1 MSSEEGV
8 PGSYDP
14 TLTVNVK
21 PSKSS
26 QSRGKTAG
34 ETGLRLKLLKLFLS
48 VLLGIVVLACF
59 SLSQLSAISLVKH
72 LRLQNNGNVTCRNS
86 SSTAENVTCC
96 RNFSSADENVT
107 CRNSSSVDKLA
118 AGSCDV
124 PALMVVYMMLV
135 PYGVSFLRSL
145 WNGAFQD
152 SMPWPH
158 RKAICLGALLSLCE
172 VTGLCLLTVRVM
184 PSVTPALSVVLSN
197 GVMFIPIVSHIIK
210 QTVGL
215 CRQKKSRKCGRV
227 FLVVLWVVGGL
238 TCGGLVGVWSYFRK
252 QKYVVETVVS
262 LFLLSAAWAPKLQQY
277 QAEGC
282 RPATSSQPDHTQNS
296 RWKAGILNNFFKL
309 VLVLVVPDVMRYA
322 GVLDVCSDW
331 VWTCADVYALF
342 TIHHPAT
349 VSFVLNVTAGFVG
362 YILAWMACALRMGYF
377 GFALPAFLS
386 TLVTAI
392 VIFIKQICTRLSFF
406 HEETCVD
413 DYTVWDTGTCLGLL
427 LVQFFSTTWFVM
439 RSPTIVMEQEAQLFW
454 LPGYNSVFPAQW
466 MLLSRKNRN
475 TKREDFTTRRK
486 TKQNTHVYIC
496 TTMYH
501 EQCTRYRT
509 PYGLQLQW
517 DLQYGSGDTA
527 SGMELTVHLKDN
539 VLVKNKKRWSQVMYM
554 SYTLDYAAYFHP
566 LGMSSGVIADTD
578 IKATSRY
585 GNDPSHGG
593 HQARL
598 NAVGTGSGTCGWT
611 AGDSDIHQRLQIYLG
626 EDMVVT
632 GVVTQGKH
640 GCEEWVTGYHLSYS
654 LDGETWE
661 YYNDEYGWRVT
672 LEGNDDSDTP
682 KRHILDRPIKAAYI
696 SFNPVSWNNR
706 ISMRVELL
714 GYCATDLDRDSY
726 ILATDADI
734 KFSPQDA
741 QALMEIMC
749 TDPDVGAVC
758 ARTHPLGEGPLVWYQ
773 VFDYAIGH
781 WFQKVANSV
790 LGTVLCCP
798 GCFSVYRCKAVRD
811 TLATYASTVRQ
822 RGGVLTKDMGEDR
835 WLCTLMVEKGWRL
848 EYTAVSEDSTYCP
861 EEFDEFFNQRR
872 RWIPST
878 IANQLDLI
886 RKWGGGQI
894 KSDYV
899 SKFFIMYQGFL
910 LFSSM
915 IGPSTVILIMAAGLE
930 LVVGSAGGGIVP
942 TVVVFSLIFIG
953 FGVLCVYA
961 KQDTQLKWA
970 KVLTMVFMVVMVMVL
985 IGQAREMVTAFQR
998 LDARLTQQNANHI
1011 TYAGKGCNDDCRGT
1025 VCDCLTFICK
1035 PLNWSKNNVSTWLM
1049 ECFGPD
1055 NQFSNLSS
1063 HFSQYSG
1070 SQLSHFDEQTLCGE
1084 FTTQNG
1090 VSATERDCKLIFRE
1104 FLKIKDENVVVT
1116 STPPMTPLEQLPLPV
1131 SVIYFLSLAAL
1142 YVLTALLHPSELL
1155 KLLYGFVYLLSLPS
1169 GYILLTIYSVCNM
1182 TDRSWGTREI
1192 KVPGV
1197 AVGGKSVTEMISNL
1211 CRTLCSCCRR
1221 DNKQPPLEEISI
1233 DDPGEETENDES
1245 GSESG
1250 SGSDI
1255 QSLSSHFL
1263 GRIKKRL
1270 GPLAQTIAPASINQ
1284 RRVSTLSQVDVN
1296 DFVPSQW
1303 PAELREKYEKTLKEH
1318 GFVNT
1323 SFIFGMTTKDLQDI
1337 GITNKLHQDILMRE
1351 IKKIPECEL
1360 DDTVPENCSQWLESI
1375 GMGEYISSFETYG
1388 IISRN
1393 DLASL
1398 KSMDVDELLKDL
1410 QITKLAHVKRITD
1423 AIKKLKSP
1431 EETGRR
1437 ISQVKI
1443 IMKKVKTIIMQ
1454 HDSERSLEFKFWDK
1468 LRQKCLDPEISLF
1481 STDTD
1486 IRTQLVQL
1494 RNSWIRVLLVLN
1506 VMWITLIVSLT
1517 YVPELRLWDANPLS
1531 LLSLLVFGVLQLL
1544 QFLTMLYHRIRT
1556 LLHYLARLPY
1566 PVSCTIQTNTTG
1578 NGKADVIQIETPD
1591 PEAHPPSRPPRRPS
1605 LLSFQIT
1612 RNGQTRI
1619 WQMGRTNPVYEE
1631 E

>member
-1 MSSEEGV
+1 MEMLD
-8 PGSYDP
+8 Y
-14 TLTVNVK
+14 
-21 PSKSS
+21 
-26 QSRGKTAG
+26 
-34 ETGLRLKLLKLFLS
+34 
-48 VLLGIVVLACF
+48 
-59 SLSQLSAISLVKH
+59 
-72 LRLQNNGNVTCRNS
+72 
-86 SSTAENVTCC
+86 
-96 RNFSSADENVT
+96 
-107 CRNSSSVDKLA
+107 
-118 AGSCDV
+118 
-124 PALMVVYMMLV
+124 PA
-135 PYGVSFLRSL
+135 
-145 WNGAFQD
+145 
-152 SMPWPH
+152 
-158 RKAICLGALLSLCE
+158 KGALLSLCE

-331 VWTCADVYALF
+331 VWTCAEVYALF

-439 RSPTIVMEQEAQLFW
+439 RSPTIVMEQEAQVARPAPAGATSPTGTRAIGTEDLDKAFFTDLCGGGINFRARDASFDAERFCRGESAKRTLRGKTRVASPNSNAAAAAQVCEEEPVGIPLDPARDLTAARPNCKSRSAPYHTPYGSRRETDRVPDGSLTETGRQGDQKFMNINYKTPQRRPEHNQAPTGSRKRTFNCDPDSRRTLGVMTPTGVYAEDMPNGRRFKCDLSIRLFW

-475 TKREDFTTRRK
+475 TKGEDFTTRRK

-501 EQCTRYRT
+501 ESEREMEQLLTSLRVLAESQVGERTFESHIFFDGGCRQRQPSQWALQLFSVMERTLQNENDTEGILQQCTRYRT

-611 AGDSDIHQRLQIYLG
+611 AGDSDIHQGRHSLTVTLLGGGEYPTYEVLHLAFSLPAWPNQAKSTCGKRLIASDNGEGQNVQLRTGKYGSSLVTVLHRPGQWCTAGHNPAKAKVPITPVPVGDVAPAGPGRRLQIYLG

-654 LDGETWE
+654 QDGETWE

-811 TLATYASTVRQ
+811 TLATYASTVSK
-822 RGGVLTKDMGEDR
+822 GEEFLTKDMGEDR

-878 IANQLDLI
+878 IANQLELI

-961 KQDTQLKWA
+961 KQDTQLK
-970 KVLTMVFMVVMVMVL
+970 
-985 IGQAREMVTAFQR
+985 AREMVTAFQR

-1035 PLNWSKNNVSTWLM
+1035 PLNWSKNNVSTWNGMSTGISLTHIYAYIP
-1049 ECFGPD
+1049 GTIGKT
-1055 NQFSNLSS
+1055 SLSQMALLS
-1063 HFSQYSG
+1063 
-1070 SQLSHFDEQTLCGE
+1070 LSHFDEQTLCGE

-1090 VSATERDCKLIFRE
+1090 VSATERNCKLIFRE

-1211 CRTLCSCCRR
+1211 CRTLCRR
-1221 DNKQPPLEEISI
+1221 EDNNQPPLEEISI

-1250 SGSDI
+1250 SSGSDI
-1255 QSLSSHFL
+1255 QSLSGDEEPVPFWGGS
-1263 GRIKKRL
+1263 RRDSARWRRPSRL
-1270 GPLAQTIAPASINQ
+1270 PRINQ

-1303 PAELREKYEKTLKEH
+1303 PAELREKYEKTFKEH

-1323 SFIFGMTTKDLQDI
+1323 SFIFGMTTKNPGVL
-1337 GITNKLHQDILMRE
+1337 
-1351 IKKIPECEL
+1351 EL
-1360 DDTVPENCSQWLESI
+1360 VMGGLGGNVTVQRKVEPRMTLTRVGRKGQRRDN
-1375 GMGEYISSFETYG
+1375 M
-1388 IISRN
+1388 
-1393 DLASL
+1393 
-1398 KSMDVDELLKDL
+1398 
-1410 QITKLAHVKRITD
+1410 
-1423 AIKKLKSP
+1423 
-1431 EETGRR
+1431 TGR
-1437 ISQVKI
+1437 
-1443 IMKKVKTIIMQ
+1443 
-1454 HDSERSLEFKFWDK
+1454 ERMMMRWE
-1468 LRQKCLDPEISLF
+1468 
-1481 STDTD
+1481 
-1486 IRTQLVQL
+1486 
-1494 RNSWIRVLLVLN
+1494 N
-1506 VMWITLIVSLT
+1506 
-1517 YVPELRLWDANPLS
+1517 RL
-1531 LLSLLVFGVLQLL
+1531 G
-1544 QFLTMLYHRIRT
+1544 
-1556 LLHYLARLPY
+1556 
-1566 PVSCTIQTNTTG
+1566 
-1578 NGKADVIQIETPD
+1578 
-1591 PEAHPPSRPPRRPS
+1591 
-1605 LLSFQIT
+1605 
-1612 RNGQTRI
+1612 
-1619 WQMGRTNPVYEE
+1619 
-1631 E
+1631 

>member
-1 MSSEEGV
+1 MEMLD
-8 PGSYDP
+8 Y
-14 TLTVNVK
+14 
-21 PSKSS
+21 
-26 QSRGKTAG
+26 
-34 ETGLRLKLLKLFLS
+34 
-48 VLLGIVVLACF
+48 
-59 SLSQLSAISLVKH
+59 
-72 LRLQNNGNVTCRNS
+72 
-86 SSTAENVTCC
+86 
-96 RNFSSADENVT
+96 
-107 CRNSSSVDKLA
+107 
-118 AGSCDV
+118 
-124 PALMVVYMMLV
+124 PA
-135 PYGVSFLRSL
+135 
-145 WNGAFQD
+145 N
-152 SMPWPH
+152 
-158 RKAICLGALLSLCE
+158 GALLSLCE

-210 QTVGL
+210 QTTVL
-215 CRQKKSRKCGRV
+215 CRKKKTRKCGRV

-331 VWTCADVYALF
+331 VWTCAEVYALF

-386 TLVTAI
+386 TLITAI

-475 TKREDFTTRRK
+475 TKGEDFTTRRK

-501 EQCTRYRT
+501 ESEREMEQLLTSLRVLAESQVGERTFESHIFFDGGCRQRQPSQWALQLFSVMERTLQNENGGRKCRNCSDCLREFAKFTVRRRRRDCRICPGYDSGSNPGVPIQSRMIFCSHAIDTEGILQQCTRYRT

-566 LGMSSGVIADTD
+566 LGMSSGVILDTD

-611 AGDSDIHQRLQIYLG
+611 AGDSDIHQGRHFLTATLLVPCEYPTCEALHLAFSLPAWPNQAKSTCGKRLIASDNGEGQNVQLRTGKYGNSLVTVLHRPGQWWTAGHNPRLQIYLG

-682 KRHILDRPIKAAYI
+682 KRHILDRPIQAAYI

-811 TLATYASTVRQ
+811 TLATYASTVSK
-822 RGGVLTKDMGEDR
+822 GEEFLTKDMGEDR

-961 KQDTQLKWA
+961 KQDTQLK
-970 KVLTMVFMVVMVMVL
+970 
-985 IGQAREMVTAFQR
+985 AREMVTAFQR

-1035 PLNWSKNNVSTWLM
+1035 PLNWSKNNVSTWNGMSTGISLTHIYAYIP
-1049 ECFGPD
+1049 GTIGKT
-1055 NQFSNLSS
+1055 SLSQMALLS
-1063 HFSQYSG
+1063 VGLVHYTIRAEVHCICLDFTVLFVVSG

-1182 TDRSWGTREI
+1182 TDRSWDKKLHGSHTTFA
-1192 KVPGV
+1192 GV
-1197 AVGGKSVTEMISNL
+1197 KTEHLSKIHFGIFDGSAEHFRQQQCL
-1211 CRTLCSCCRR
+1211 DTDRTPTGRYELNSGLDKDERR
-1221 DNKQPPLEEISI
+1221 T
-1233 DDPGEETENDES
+1233 G
-1245 GSESG
+1245 
-1250 SGSDI
+1250 DI
-1255 QSLSSHFL
+1255 ARRGHEAARHVMTSQ
-1263 GRIKKRL
+1263 KRL
-1270 GPLAQTIAPASINQ
+1270 IERGKTVFSADFYKDHP
-1284 RRVSTLSQVDVN
+1284 DVGLG
-1296 DFVPSQW
+1296 D
-1303 PAELREKYEKTLKEH
+1303 R
-1318 GFVNT
+1318 
-1323 SFIFGMTTKDLQDI
+1323 
-1337 GITNKLHQDILMRE
+1337 
-1351 IKKIPECEL
+1351 
-1360 DDTVPENCSQWLESI
+1360 
-1375 GMGEYISSFETYG
+1375 
-1388 IISRN
+1388 
-1393 DLASL
+1393 
-1398 KSMDVDELLKDL
+1398 
-1410 QITKLAHVKRITD
+1410 
-1423 AIKKLKSP
+1423 
-1431 EETGRR
+1431 
-1437 ISQVKI
+1437 
-1443 IMKKVKTIIMQ
+1443 
-1454 HDSERSLEFKFWDK
+1454 
-1468 LRQKCLDPEISLF
+1468 
-1481 STDTD
+1481 
-1486 IRTQLVQL
+1486 
-1494 RNSWIRVLLVLN
+1494 
-1506 VMWITLIVSLT
+1506 
-1517 YVPELRLWDANPLS
+1517 
-1531 LLSLLVFGVLQLL
+1531 
-1544 QFLTMLYHRIRT
+1544 
-1556 LLHYLARLPY
+1556 
-1566 PVSCTIQTNTTG
+1566 
-1578 NGKADVIQIETPD
+1578 
-1591 PEAHPPSRPPRRPS
+1591 
-1605 LLSFQIT
+1605 
-1612 RNGQTRI
+1612 
-1619 WQMGRTNPVYEE
+1619 
-1631 E
+1631 